1 MKLAFYALF
10 LTSIDRNV
18 ANSPGAKKRARQ
30 AVNRRAQNMG
40 MRAMMRTYI
49 KNVYYAIEKGDK
61 SAAET
66 AFKDAVPAIDR
77 MANKGLIHRN
87 KAARH
92 KSRLN
97 NHIHNM

>member
-1 MKLAFYALF
+1 
-10 LTSIDRNV
+10 V

-30 AVNRRAQNMG
+30 AVTRRAHNMG
-40 MRAMMRTYI
+40 MRAMMRTTI

-61 SAAET
+61 AAAEA
-66 AFKDAVPAIDR
+66 AFKQAEPAIDS

-97 NHIHNM
+97 HHIHNM

>member
-1 MKLAFYALF
+1 M
-10 LTSIDRNV
+10 
-18 ANSPGAKKRARQ
+18 ANSPGARKRARQ
-30 AVNRRAQNMG
+30 AVTRRAHNVG
-40 MRAMMRTYI
+40 MRAMMRTYV

-61 SAAET
+61 SAAEA

-92 KSRLN
+92 TSRLN
-97 NHIHNM
+97 HHLNNM

>member
-1 MKLAFYALF
+1 VKLAFYALF
-10 LTSIDRNV
+10 LNTVDKNV
-18 ANSPGAKKRARQ
+18 ANSPGARKRARQ
-30 AVNRRAQNMG
+30 AVNRRAHNVG

-49 KNVYYAIEKGDK
+49 KSVYYAIEKGDK
-61 SAAET
+61 PAAE
-66 AFKDAVPAIDR
+66 AAYKDAVPAIDS

-97 NHIHNM
+97 HHIHNM